1 PPENL
6 LLKYPAIVYSR
17 SDIRNRPADD
27 MVYSQFTFY
36 DLTVIDKNP
45 DSLLV
50 YAVASLPRCKFGR
63 HYKSDNLNHDTLRSS
78 HKEVIKWLLL
88 PGTGPVLGSMRWA
101 LRKVSCTPITP
112 NRAST

>member
-1 PPENL
+1 MDKRLELDALLRKVMKDVSGVENVYFQPPENL
-6 LLKYPAIVYSR
+6 LIKYPAIVYSR

-63 HYKSDNLNHDTLRSS
+63 HYKSDNLNHDTFT
-78 HKEVIKWLLL
+78 IF
-88 PGTGPVLGSMRWA
+88 
-101 LRKVSCTPITP
+101 I
-112 NRAST
+112 

>member
-1 PPENL
+1 MDKRLELDALLRKVMKDVSGVENVYFQPPENL

-63 HYKSDNLNHDTLRSS
+63 HYKSGNLNHDTFT
-78 HKEVIKWLLL
+78 IF
-88 PGTGPVLGSMRWA
+88 
-101 LRKVSCTPITP
+101 I
-112 NRAST
+112 

>member
-1 PPENL
+1 MDKRLELDVLLRKVMKDVSGVENVYFQPPENL

-63 HYKSDNLNHDTLRSS
+63 HYKSDNLNHDTFT
-78 HKEVIKWLLL
+78 IF
-88 PGTGPVLGSMRWA
+88 
-101 LRKVSCTPITP
+101 I
-112 NRAST
+112 

>member
-1 PPENL
+1 MDKRLELDALLRKVMKDVSGVENVYFQPPENL

-36 DLTVIDKNP
+36 DATVIDKNP

-63 HYKSDNLNHDTLRSS
+63 HYKSDNLNHDTFT
-78 HKEVIKWLLL
+78 I
-88 PGTGPVLGSMRWA
+88 
-101 LRKVSCTPITP
+101 CI
-112 NRAST
+112 

>member
-1 PPENL
+1 MDKRLELDALLRKVMKDISGVENVYFQPPENL

-63 HYKSDNLNHDTLRSS
+63 HYKSDNLNHDTFT
-78 HKEVIKWLLL
+78 IF
-88 PGTGPVLGSMRWA
+88 
-101 LRKVSCTPITP
+101 I
-112 NRAST
+112 

>member
-1 PPENL
+1 MDKRLELDALLRKVMKDVSGVENVYFQPPENL

-17 SDIRNRPADD
+17 SEIRNRPADD

-63 HYKSDNLNHDTLRSS
+63 HYKSDNLNHDTFT
-78 HKEVIKWLLL
+78 IF
-88 PGTGPVLGSMRWA
+88 
-101 LRKVSCTPITP
+101 I
-112 NRAST
+112 

>member
-1 PPENL
+1 MDKRLELDALLRKVMKDVSGVENVYFQPPENL

-17 SDIRNRPADD
+17 SDIRNRPAND

-63 HYKSDNLNHDTLRSS
+63 HYKSDNLNHDTFT
-78 HKEVIKWLLL
+78 IF
-88 PGTGPVLGSMRWA
+88 
-101 LRKVSCTPITP
+101 I
-112 NRAST
+112 